1 MIKFVNLTPTKVNIF
16 GKDKKLILSVE
27 PENVSANCTQKKVIC
42 GYVGEI
48 PVYRV
53 VFGQVF
59 SVPMPKENTIYIVSH
74 DVAITAKRPDVYCLG
89 SEIRDKQGYMIG
101 YEGISTY

>member
-1 MIKFVNLTPTKVNIF
+1 MMKFVNLTPQKVNIY
-16 GKDKKLILSVE
+16 GKDKKLLLSVE

-42 GYVGEI
+42 GYVGEV
-48 PVYRV
+48 PVYHT

-59 SVPMPKENTIYIVSH
+59 DVPMPKENTIYIVSQ
-74 DVAITAKRPDVYCLG
+74 DVANAVKRSDVYCLG

-101 YEGISTY
+101 YEGLSIC

>member
-1 MIKFVNLTPTKVNIF
+1 MIKFVNLTPQKVNIY
-16 GKDKKLILSVE
+16 GKDKKFILSVK

-42 GYVGEI
+42 GYIGEV

-59 SVPMPKENTIYIVSH
+59 SVPMPKENTIYIVSQ
-74 DVAITAKRPDVYCLG
+74 DVANAVKRPDVYCLG
-89 SEIRDKQGYMIG
+89 EEIRDKQGYVIG
-101 YEGISTY
+101 YEGLSTC